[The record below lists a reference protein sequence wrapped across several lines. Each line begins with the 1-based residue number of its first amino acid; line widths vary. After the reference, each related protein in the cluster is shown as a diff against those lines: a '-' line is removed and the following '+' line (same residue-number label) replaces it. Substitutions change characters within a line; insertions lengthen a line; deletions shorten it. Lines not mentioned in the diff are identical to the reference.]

1 MSLVFD
7 FLCKSASFVQARS
20 SWRLTI
26 NRDISVE
33 LWLRV
38 RVNNFQNPEF
48 KIGLPKSW
56 IQDFGSPKSWSQ
68 DFGSPKSWIQDFGNL
83 TLTLRHNSM
92 KTRPSV
98 RVHWVACGTCSV
110 PGNFFQVRVC
120 SRYNARS
127 DWLIVTGPRADYG
140 LAKTKQKVIQKPYNK
155 LLTNRASSSRTGEYW
170 PWVVFVRTSL
180 LSVRTA
186 TTSGQYFPGST
197 ALALS

>member
-1 MSLVFD
+1 MTFD
-7 FLCKSASFVQARS
+7 AIAGDVNHSTVSTREIYAFPTTLS
-20 SWRLTI
+20 I
-26 NRDISVE
+26 
-33 LWLRV
+33 LRQYEQKAL
-38 RVNNFQNPEF
+38 RIKTPLSRGETGKTLPTR
-48 KIGLPKSW
+48 KIK
-56 IQDFGSPKSWSQ
+56 
-68 DFGSPKSWIQDFGNL
+68 
-83 TLTLRHNSM
+83 

-110 PGNFFQVRVC
+110 PGNFFQVGVC
-120 SRYNARS
+120 SRYNTRS

-197 ALALS
+197 ALALG

>member
-1 MSLVFD
+1 MYTANLLGVC
-7 FLCKSASFVQARS
+7 LGCKSLSFPQICSNLLHRKDS
-20 SWRLTI
+20 SWTATA
-26 NRDISVE
+26 NASKHVAK
-33 LWLRV
+33 
-38 RVNNFQNPEF
+38 P
-48 KIGLPKSW
+48 
-56 IQDFGSPKSWSQ
+56 
-68 DFGSPKSWIQDFGNL
+68 
-83 TLTLRHNSM
+83 
-92 KTRPSV
+92 TRPSV

>member
-1 MSLVFD
+1 MISLTVVFGAKVLKILQICA
-7 FLCKSASFVQARS
+7 FSPPKYCML
-20 SWRLTI
+20 
-26 NRDISVE
+26 SVLE
-33 LWLRV
+33 
-38 RVNNFQNPEF
+38 
-48 KIGLPKSW
+48 I
-56 IQDFGSPKSWSQ
+56 
-68 DFGSPKSWIQDFGNL
+68 
-83 TLTLRHNSM
+83 
-92 KTRPSV
+92 TRPSV
-98 RVHWVACGTCSV
+98 RVHWVACGTCSI
-110 PGNFFQVRVC
+110 PGNFFQVGVC

-197 ALALS
+197 ALALG